1 MGRPKGSKNKPK
13 VLDGT
18 PAQSTVTNLSKSKK
32 MDKVD
37 KLLLN
42 GKKKNNVKPSIST
55 PSGDKTVKQVS
66 EYLTKQEQ
74 VNEMFATTQAM
85 IDALQLVD
93 LSKTE
98 SRTFQTYSR
107 DTLRTYLK
115 SPKNYESQIRNLS
128 RYLYRL
134 CYEYKRICYFYA
146 TMVCGDVF
154 NIVPLVDPTKKIN
167 ENKLIKNWYTTLS
180 KWQRMNFENEL
191 TKLLIVA
198 WREDTVYGY
207 VYDDSD
213 QEGGTCFYQI
223 LDGDYCRVS
232 SIEEGVFRFA
242 FDFSYFRSHSTY
254 LDYWDSEFKEKY
266 EAYENDSSLRW
277 QELDPERQICLK
289 VNADDATM
297 DYPPFASLFES
308 IISNID
314 LQSIKTAKD
323 ELSAYK
329 LLVARLKPLTGA
341 KSPDDFEV
349 DPQTALKY
357 YNKFVDALP
366 ECVNA
371 CLSPIPIE
379 AVEFK
384 DLNKT
389 DDTDMISSSLS
400 NLFKR
405 VGGVILDNDKTG
417 STIYEAQIIADMELA
432 HGTIVPQL
440 NRYLNLYF
448 DYTIGNDHARI
459 KYLKGV
465 CPYTRK
471 SKRKEYLE
479 SAQNGMNKIKIAILD
494 GESQLEFISSL
505 YLESALGI
513 NELMTPLNTSYT
525 QSSSSSD
532 GGAPTKD
539 ATELTDE
546 GSSSRENGKND
557 M

>member
-384 DLNKT
+384 DLNTT